1 MNKAWEIEMN
11 SDPPDAEREGYD
23 AWNIKTLDECPYS
36 LTPDH
41 QAQWKRGWLAADR
54 VFREALKSIR
64 EVKGDP

>member
-11 SDPPDAEREGYD
+11 SDPTDAEREGYD

-41 QAQWKRGWLAADR
+41 QAQWKRWLAADR

-64 EVKGDP
+64 ELKGDP